1 MNSSPGEVLTRAGHQ
16 SDRDHARYN
25 YVRFINGVVTKMKV
39 DLKIEGCLT

>member
-1 MNSSPGEVLTRAGHQ
+1 VTETMRGT
-16 SDRDHARYN
+16 N